1 MKVDAARVMCGNPVH
16 ATGPILNNVPNAL
29 LELPLPRQ
37 KKTRKGVTFANDLY
51 SLTPNSD
58 TLTP

>member
-37 KKTRKGVTFANDLY
+37 KKPGRE
-51 SLTPNSD
+51 
-58 TLTP
+58 